1 MKFGLIGEHLTHSFS
16 KEIHSFI
23 GDYSYEIKEIAPENL
38 EAFIK
43 EKNFSGI
50 NVTIPYKEA
59 VIPYLDYVD
68 ERALEI
74 GAVNTVVN
82 KHGKLYGYNTDYYGM
97 KALIERAQIEIKD
110 KTVLI
115 IGTGGTSK
123 TAYKVLGD
131 MGADKILF
139 VSYREVK
146 GAYTYD
152 EIYRDFSDKIDVI
165 INTSPVGMYPKNEG
179 MPIDITRFTKLSG
192 LVDVIYNPLR
202 TNLVQTAEKMHIKS
216 TNGLYMLSAQAV
228 FAAEYFGLCK
238 AEEKL
243 CQSVYLSA
251 LDKKDNIVLI
261 GMPSCGKSSIGK
273 LLAQK
278 TGKTLVDT
286 DEEIVKKIGM
296 DIKSFFNTHS
306 EAEFRLIESQV
317 TEEISKGNNQII
329 ATGGGIILNYDNI
342 RRLKQNGTVY
352 FIDRSLKLLRSTL
365 DRPLS
370 SSREALE
377 KRYNERYSIYTDVAD
392 KRVNG
397 DKTVREVAEL
407 ILKERRK

>member
-97 KALIERAQIEIKD
+97 KALIERAQIEIKG

-123 TAYKVLGD
+123 TAHKVLGD
-131 MGADKILF
+131 MGAAKILF

-146 GAYTYD
+146 GACTYD

-243 CQSVYLSA
+243 CENVYLSA

-273 LLAQK
+273 LLAEK

-306 EAEFRLIESQV
+306 EAEFRLIESQI
-317 TEEISKGNNQII
+317 TEEISKGNNRII

-352 FIDRSLKLLRSTL
+352 FIDRSLELLQSTL

-397 DKTVREVAEL
+397 DKTVQEVAEL

>member
-68 ERALEI
+68 ESALEI

-97 KALIERAQIEIKD
+97 KALIERAQIEIKG

-123 TAYKVLGD
+123 TAHKVLGD

-202 TNLVQTAEKMHIKS
+202 TNLVQTAEKMHVKS

-243 CQSVYLSA
+243 CENVYLSA

-296 DIKSFFNTHS
+296 DIKSFFTTHS

-352 FIDRSLKLLRSTL
+352 FIDRSLELLQSTL

-392 KRVNG
+392 NRVNG